1 MRDLI
6 DHILDR
12 YSIPLAVVALCLVT
26 SPNTAIASTGGL
38 ALLVLMFSS
47 REQSE

>member
-6 DHILDR
+6 DHILDH
-12 YSIPLAVVALCLVT
+12 YSIPLAVVALCLVA

-47 REQSE
+47 REQDE